1 MAPAPGLRDH
11 DETTGQ
17 GMTET
22 DGDVLEQVIGASREA
37 VLLVN
42 LDHPDWPVLLANA
55 AYRAIG
61 GDDAVGRPIAD
72 VVEALVGRDLALE
85 ISESLRSR
93 QETSYPV
100 ELSAGDYQL
109 VLKPLPAGGESRARH
124 AAMYFRGGS
133 GVRGAAGQETQ
144 HALLNAKRRI
154 RDLTR
159 DDPVTGLLNERA
171 FRDVFQHD
179 WAVAARE
186 RGTLVLAVF
195 TLDDFAAY
203 VDVFGRHASDS
214 CLRRVGQAIR
224 RCLRRASDV
233 VARLEGAR
241 MVVLSHA
248 SDEQAV
254 KEFATQIATTVRELG
269 LHHPRSRVARFVTV
283 SHAIAAADAADSGCS
298 SDEFLDR
305 LLVVADSDPD

>member
-1 MAPAPGLRDH
+1 
-11 DETTGQ
+11 
-17 GMTET
+17 MTDI
-22 DGDVLEQVIGASREA
+22 DGDVLEQVIGASRDA

-55 AYRAIG
+55 AFGAIG
-61 GDDAVGRPIAD
+61 GDRAVGRPVAD
-72 VVEALVGRDLALE
+72 VVEGLVGRELALE
-85 ISESLRSR
+85 ISESLRGR
-93 QETSYPV
+93 QETSYPI
-100 ELSAGDYQL
+100 ELSAGDYLL
-109 VLKPLPAGGESRARH
+109 VLKPLPVAGEARARH
-124 AAMYFRGGS
+124 AALIFRGGS
-133 GVRGAAGQETQ
+133 GARGAAGQETQ

-159 DDPVTGLLNERA
+159 DDAVTGLLNERA

-195 TLDDFAAY
+195 TLDDFDAY
-203 VDVFGRHASDS
+203 VEVFGRHAADS

-254 KEFATQIATTVRELG
+254 REFAGQIATTVRDLG
-269 LHHPRSRVARFVTV
+269 LHHPRSKVARFVTV
-283 SHAIAAADAADSGCS
+283 SHEIAAADAADSGDT
-298 SDEFLDR
+298 SDEFLDTV
-305 LLVVADSDPD
+305 LAAADSDNG